1 VRSLLADDVRLDLVS
16 QRKASGRRDVGIYFS
31 NYERSTGWHLVPAW
45 FDGIE
50 VLAVCPMRQ
59 ASHPRYFIELTW
71 AVSAAC
77 VDPGL
82 PLRLLHR
89 ARRRDFSSRAR
100 HEHRASVSAA
110 DCCAHRSAWVPS

>member
-50 VLAVCPMRQ
+50 VLAVMPDA
-59 ASHPRYFIELTW
+59 ASDTPRYFIELTW
-71 AVSAAC
+71 AGERRV

-82 PLRLLHR
+82 PLRPYI
-89 ARRRDFSSRAR
+89 AQEGAFQF
-100 HEHRASVSAA
+100 EGTT
-110 DCCAHRSAWVPS
+110 